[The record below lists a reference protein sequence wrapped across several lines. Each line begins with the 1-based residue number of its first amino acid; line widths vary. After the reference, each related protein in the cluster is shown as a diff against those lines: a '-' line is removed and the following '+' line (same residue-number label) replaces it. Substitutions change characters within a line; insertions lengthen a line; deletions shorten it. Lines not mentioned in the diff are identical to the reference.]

1 MTKENKKEHKIQ
13 IILDLIKEVNN
24 G

>member
-13 IILDLIKEVNN
+13 IILDLIKKVNN